1 MITLQEFK
9 QLINNSNKEYITKK
23 WVIDGLTGGSCWGTS
38 HYSREVEITYYPL
51 MN

>member
-9 QLINNSNKEYITKK
+9 QLISNKEYITKK
-23 WVIDGLTGGSCWGTS
+23 WVIDGWGTP